1 MESQAESKEGNEER
15 SGLWNG
21 LNEFSLKVV
30 NEMSF
35 DARSAFFSRK
45 EFKKNC
51 LLKEDME

>member
-35 DARSAFFSRK
+35 DARSAFFFEERV
-45 EFKKNC
+45 
-51 LLKEDME
+51 